1 MENPVPKELMKK
13 LSTTESSSRNRS
25 SESKIASLLCK
36 NDFAEKHVLRLA
48 NMLARNDP
56 QRRLY
61 PNGLLTE
68 LEEDDDFSYDFRPV
82 KRIELF
88 ATDRRTQAT
97 YGVIRNLFVGF
108 SFERSLLDL
117 ANFSDNV
124 ISVRAVKNASRDF
137 GSEPKLIEDKLVLR
151 RLAAKPDYKSTSESI
166 FRRPKAPSLFVSPH
180 WLDKMKL
187 SGGDKIMVSNPV
199 ENYVAAPPQMPEAE

>member
-1 MENPVPKELMKK
+1 MEKLVPKELMKK
-13 LSTTESSSRNRS
+13 LSTTESSSRERS
-25 SESKIASLLCK
+25 SDSKIASLLSK

-48 NMLARNDP
+48 NMLTKNDP

-68 LEEDDDFSYDFRPV
+68 LEQDDDFGYDFRPV

-124 ISVRAVKNASRDF
+124 ISVRAVKNSSGDS
-137 GSEPKLIEDKLVLR
+137 GSEPKVIEDKLVLR
-151 RLAAKPDYKSTSESI
+151 RLAAKPDYKSASENI
-166 FRRPKAPSLFVSPH
+166 FRRPKTPSLFVSSR

-187 SGGDKIMVSNPV
+187 CGGDKIMVSNPV
-199 ENYVAAPPQMPEAE
+199 ENYVAAPPQLPEAE